1 MDFHVYVVTTLAALG
16 NGSLIEGLS
25 YNGDEERWIVFD
37 VAGSITLDA
46 DSCLLDA
53 EPRNIR
59 VFGNTSPGGVRITG
73 HPFYLKNAEN
83 VHFYHVAWH
92 LQAQRNRRMV
102 KSWSPI
108 RVISTAE
115 HQTRTVSFTH
125 CSIYG
130 GQDENGVTPLNSREH
145 DPEAYA
151 SDGVLFDR
159 CLFGPSWYLHR
170 GYHNHHLMFSHARN
184 AVVRD
189 CFFAHA
195 NRRCPQLHG
204 DRCTSLNN
212 VVYNYGTMATGV
224 MGGGSYDVI
233 RNLYIPGL
241 NSRRKPP
248 VFPVTTQ
255 PAQEGTV
262 RLYLG
267 RNMRL
272 KYESIPF
279 SSERLYANE
288 SPETASVE
296 MQDEP
301 QFNVPESGWSWNQVI
316 DEAGTIFNDRW
327 DQMMRKQVRGRR
339 KARNGGWWCRTEW
352 AIDGMPH
359 YPEHTRTLEVPDM
372 PRDELLS
379 WLLSYSSSNEET
391 ADAP

>member
-1 MDFHVYVVTTLAALG
+1 
-16 NGSLIEGLS
+16 
-25 YNGDEERWIVFD
+25 
-37 VAGSITLDA
+37 
-46 DSCLLDA
+46 
-53 EPRNIR
+53 
-59 VFGNTSPGGVRITG
+59 
-73 HPFYLKNAEN
+73 
-83 VHFYHVAWH
+83 
-92 LQAQRNRRMV
+92 
-102 KSWSPI
+102 
-108 RVISTAE
+108 
-115 HQTRTVSFTH
+115 
-125 CSIYG
+125 
-130 GQDENGVTPLNSREH
+130 
-145 DPEAYA
+145 
-151 SDGVLFDR
+151 
-159 CLFGPSWYLHR
+159 
-170 GYHNHHLMFSHARN
+170 MFSYARN
-184 AVVRD
+184 AVVKD

-195 NRRCPQLHG
+195 NRRSPQLHG
-204 DRCTSLNN
+204 DRCTALNN

-241 NSRRKPP
+241 NSRRKRP

-255 PAQEGTV
+255 PAQEGPV

-288 SPETASVE
+288 SPETASEE

-301 QFNVPESGWSWNQVI
+301 LINVPESGWSWNQVI

-339 KARNGGWWCRTEW
+339 KPQNGGAWCRTEW

-359 YPEHTRTLEVPDM
+359 YPEHSRTLEVPDL